1 MKSVALLPAL
11 LLTACYGAA
20 PPKPPVIPLPPP
32 QEGAEILVQTN
43 SKTTYENVEKQAS
56 TCPSGKAEGDP
67 SCTVTRYNV
76 TEPVTRT
83 YSAASYGEQPINY
96 AQFKVMTD
104 PHYQEKVDAVGELGH
119 KCQRANVPRYIGL
132 GMLAAGLLVGP
143 IISAEGGGG
152 VGTAVTYGGLLGGGV
167 SYAAGYFA
175 FGGRDCNE
183 ARAIYNSIDYAA
195 AQGWNTVEGADVAT
209 EMQALAGQFNATHAH
224 TASASNDEPAPAPA
238 LPAPATTRTA
248 RRLKMRR

>member
-1 MKSVALLPAL
+1 MKSVALFPAL

-20 PPKPPVIPLPPP
+20 PPKPPVIPLPPA
-32 QEGAEILVQTN
+32 EDGAQILVHSDT
-43 SKTTYENVEKQAS
+43 KTTYENVQKQATS
-56 TCPSGKAEGDP
+56 CPQGKGEGDP

-83 YSAASYGEQPINY
+83 YSAATYGDQPINY

-104 PHYQEKVDAVGELGH
+104 PHYQEKVAAVADLGH
-119 KCQRANVPRYIGL
+119 KCQRANTPRYIGL
-132 GMLAAGLLVGP
+132 AMLATGLIVGP

-167 SYAAGYFA
+167 AYGAGYFA

-195 AQGWNTVEGADVAT
+195 AMGWNTVEGADVAT
-209 EMQALAGQFNATHAH
+209 EMQALAGQFNATHAA
-224 TASASNDEPAPAPA
+224 ASASTEPARP
-238 LPAPATTRTA
+238 LR
-248 RRLKMRR
+248 MRR

>member
-11 LLTACYGAA
+11 FLTACYGAA

-32 QEGAEILVQTN
+32 VEGAQILVHSD
-43 SKTTYENVEKQAS
+43 SKTTYENVQKSATS
-56 TCPSGKAEGDP
+56 CPQGVAEGDP

-83 YSAASYGEQPINY
+83 YSAATYGDQAINY

-104 PHYQEKVDAVGELGH
+104 PHYAEKVDAVNDLGH
-119 KCQRANVPRYIGL
+119 KCQRANTPRYIGL
-132 GMLAAGLLVGP
+132 AMLGVGLLVGP
-143 IISAEGGGG
+143 IVAAEGGGT
-152 VGTAVTYGGLLGGGV
+152 VGTAMTYGGLIGGGV
-167 SYAAGYFA
+167 AYGAGYFA

-183 ARAIYNSIDYAA
+183 ARAIYNSIDYAQ

-224 TASASNDEPAPAPA
+224 ATAAASTDDEPEAPP
-238 LPAPATTRTA
+238 PPPVRTA

>member
-1 MKSVALLPAL
+1 MKNLVLLPSL
-11 LLTACYGAA
+11 CLVACYGAA
-20 PPKPPVIPLPPP
+20 PPKPPVVPLPPT
-32 QEGAEILVQTN
+32 QDGAEILVHTE
-43 SKTTYENVEKQAS
+43 SHTTYENVQKQATS
-56 TCPSGKAEGDP
+56 CPQGVGEGDP

-83 YSAASYGEQPINY
+83 TSAATYGDQAITY

-104 PHYQEKVDAVGELGH
+104 PHYQDKVAAVGDLGH
-119 KCQRANVPRYIGL
+119 KCQRANIPRYIGL

-183 ARAIYNSIDYAA
+183 ARAIYNSIDYSAA
-195 AQGWNTVEGADVAT
+195 MSWNTVEGADVAT
-209 EMQALAGQFNATHAH
+209 EMQALAGQFNATHAGAS
-224 TASASNDEPAPAPA
+224 TAAQNDVPPPPEQPK
-238 LPAPATTRTA
+238 

>member
-1 MKSVALLPAL
+1 MKSVALVPAL
-11 LLTACYGAA
+11 FLTACYGAA

-32 QEGAEILVQTN
+32 QEGAEILVHTD
-43 SKTTYENVEKQAS
+43 SKTTMENVEKQAS
-56 TCPSGKAEGDP
+56 TCPAGKAEGDP

-83 YSAASYGEQPINY
+83 FSAASYGDTPINY

-104 PHYQEKVDAVGELGH
+104 PHYQEKVDAVGDLGH
-119 KCQRANVPRYIGL
+119 KCQRANTPRYIGL
-132 GMLAAGLLVGP
+132 AMLGVGLLVGP
-143 IISAEGGGG
+143 IVAAEGGGT
-152 VGTAVTYGGLLGGGV
+152 VGTVMTYGGLIGGGV
-167 SYAAGYFA
+167 AYGAGYFA

-224 TASASNDEPAPAPA
+224 TAAASNDEPEAPA
-238 LPAPATTRTA
+238 APPPPTRTA

>member
-1 MKSVALLPAL
+1 MKNLALLPSVFL
-11 LLTACYGAA
+11 VACYGAA
-20 PPKPPVIPLPPP
+20 PPKPPVVPLPPA
-32 QEGAEILVQTN
+32 QDGAQILVQTE
-43 SKTTYENVEKQAS
+43 SHTTYENVQKQATS
-56 TCPSGKAEGDP
+56 CPQGKSEGDP

-76 TEPVTRT
+76 TEPVTHT
-83 YSAASYGEQPINY
+83 TSAATYGNEPITY

-104 PHYQEKVDAVGELGH
+104 PHYQEKVAAVGDLGH

-195 AQGWNTVEGADVAT
+195 AMSWNTVEGADVAT
-209 EMQALAGQFNATHAH
+209 EMQALAGQFNQTHAGH
-224 TASASNDEPAPAPA
+224 ATAAATNDDVPPPAQPVA
-238 LPAPATTRTA
+238 R

>member
-1 MKSVALLPAL
+1 MKNLLLLPTVFL
-11 LLTACYGAA
+11 VACYGAA
-20 PPKPPVIPLPPP
+20 PPKPPVVPLPPT
-32 QEGAEILVQTN
+32 EDGAQILVHTE
-43 SKTTYENVEKQAS
+43 SHTTYENVQKQATS
-56 TCPSGKAEGDP
+56 CPQGKGEGDP

-76 TEPVTRT
+76 TEPVTHT
-83 YSAASYGEQPINY
+83 TSAATYGTTPITY

-104 PHYQEKVDAVGELGH
+104 PQYAQKVDAVGDLGH

-152 VGTAVTYGGLLGGGV
+152 VGTAVTYGGLIGGGV

-175 FGGRDCNE
+175 FGGRDCVE
-183 ARAIYNSIDYAA
+183 ARAIYNSIDYSAA
-195 AQGWNTVEGADVAT
+195 MGWNTVEGADVAT
-209 EMQALAGQFNATHAH
+209 EMQALAGQFNQTHSGP
-224 TASASNDEPAPAPA
+224 TAASNDEAPPPAQVPP
-238 LPAPATTRTA
+238 R

>member
-1 MKSVALLPAL
+1 MKNAAVLSSLFLV
-11 LLTACYGAA
+11 ACYGAA
-20 PPKPPVIPLPPP
+20 PPKPPVVPLPPT
-32 QEGAEILVQTN
+32 QDGAQILVSTE
-43 SKTTYENVEKQAS
+43 SHTTYENVQKQATS
-56 TCPSGKAEGDP
+56 CPQGKSEGDP
-67 SCTVTRYNV
+67 SCTVTHYNV
-76 TEPVTRT
+76 TEPVTHT
-83 YSAASYGEQPINY
+83 TSAAAYGSEPITY

-104 PHYQEKVDAVGELGH
+104 PHYQEKVEAVGDLGH
-119 KCQRANVPRYIGL
+119 KCQRANTPRYIGL

-183 ARAIYNSIDYAA
+183 ARAIYNSIDYSAA
-195 AQGWNTVEGADVAT
+195 MGWNTVEGADVAT
-209 EMQALAGQFNATHAH
+209 EMQALAGQFNATHAGAA
-224 TASASNDEPAPAPA
+224 TAAQNDEPPAP
-238 LPAPATTRTA
+238 PK

>member
-11 LLTACYGAA
+11 FLTACYGAA

-32 QEGAEILVQTN
+32 QEGAEILVHSDT
-43 SKTTYENVEKQAS
+43 KTTYENVQKSAS
-56 TCPSGKAEGDP
+56 TCPEGKSEGDP

-83 YSAASYGEQPINY
+83 YSAATYGEQPISY
-96 AQFKVMTD
+96 GQFKVMTD
-104 PHYQEKVDAVGELGH
+104 PHYQEKLDAVADLGH
-119 KCQRANVPRYIGL
+119 KCQRANTPRYIGL
-132 GMLAAGLLVGP
+132 ALLATGLLVGP

-167 SYAAGYFA
+167 SYATGYFV
-175 FGGRDCNE
+175 FGGRDCVE
-183 ARAIYNSIDYAA
+183 ARAIYNSVDYAA
-195 AQGWNTVEGADVAT
+195 ASGWNTVEGADVAT
-209 EMQALAGQFNATHAH
+209 EMQALAGQFNATHHA
-224 TASASNDEPAPAPA
+224 TSADATPPPARP
-238 LPAPATTRTA
+238 

>member
-1 MKSVALLPAL
+1 MKSVAWLPAL

-32 QEGAEILVQTN
+32 QDGAEILVHSET
-43 SKTTYENVEKQAS
+43 KTTYENVSKQA
-56 TCPSGKAEGDP
+56 TNCPQGVSEGDP

-83 YSAASYGEQPINY
+83 NSAASYGDQPINY

-104 PHYQEKVDAVGELGH
+104 PHYQEKVDAVADLGH
-119 KCQRANVPRYIGL
+119 KCQRANTPRYIGL
-132 GMLAAGLLVGP
+132 AMLATGLIVGP

-167 SYAAGYFA
+167 AYGAGYFA

-183 ARAIYNSIDYAA
+183 ARAIYNSIDYTAA
-195 AQGWNTVEGADVAT
+195 MSWNTVEGADVAT
-209 EMQALAGQFNATHAH
+209 EMAALAGQFNATHAH
-224 TASASNDEPAPAPA
+224 ATAAASEDVQPAPP
-238 LPAPATTRTA
+238 PTRTA

>member
-1 MKSVALLPAL
+1 MKNIAVLPSL
-11 LLTACYGAA
+11 FLIACYGAA
-20 PPKPPVIPLPPP
+20 PPKPPVVPLPPA
-32 QEGAEILVQTN
+32 QDGAEILVQTE
-43 SKTTYENVEKQAS
+43 SHTTYENVQKQATS
-56 TCPSGKAEGDP
+56 CPQGKSEGDP

-76 TEPVTRT
+76 TEPVTHT
-83 YSAASYGEQPINY
+83 TSAATYGNEPITY

-104 PHYQEKVDAVGELGH
+104 PHYQEKVAAVGDLGH

-167 SYAAGYFA
+167 AYAAGYFA

-195 AQGWNTVEGADVAT
+195 AMSWNTVEGADVAT
-209 EMQALAGQFNATHAH
+209 EMQALAGQFNQTHAGH
-224 TASASNDEPAPAPA
+224 ATAAATNDDVPPPAQPVA
-238 LPAPATTRTA
+238 R

>member
-1 MKSVALLPAL
+1 MKNLALLPSL
-11 LLTACYGAA
+11 FLVACYGAA
-20 PPKPPVIPLPPP
+20 PPKPPVVPLPPA
-32 QEGAEILVQTN
+32 QDGAQILVQTE
-43 SKTTYENVEKQAS
+43 SHTTYENVQKQATS
-56 TCPSGKAEGDP
+56 CPQGKSEGDP

-76 TEPVTRT
+76 TEPVTHT
-83 YSAASYGEQPINY
+83 TSAASYGDAPITY

-104 PHYQEKVDAVGELGH
+104 PHYEEKVAAVGDLGH

-167 SYAAGYFA
+167 AYAAGYFA

-183 ARAIYNSIDYAA
+183 ARAIYNSIDYSAA
-195 AQGWNTVEGADVAT
+195 MSWNTVEGADVAT
-209 EMQALAGQFNATHAH
+209 EMQALAGQFNATHAGRP
-224 TASASNDEPAPAPA
+224 TAAQNDEPAPQP
-238 LPAPATTRTA
+238 R